1 MDKKEL
7 ISFLKDSLRIEL
19 YKEELYNGGAQVEI
33 FLNLVVD
40 GEEIEI
46 DSDIISIN

>member
-7 ISFLKDSLRIEL
+7 IEFLKDSLKIRIEE
-19 YKEELYNGGAQVEI
+19 EELYNDRTQIEVI
-33 FLNLVVD
+33 LSLVVD

-46 DSDIISIN
+46 DSDVVTV

>member
-7 ISFLKDSLRIEL
+7 IGFLKDSIRIEL
-19 YKEELYNGGAQVEI
+19 YKEELYNGKTQVEI

-46 DSDIISIN
+46 DRDIVSIN